1 MALFLGHLL
10 LLACLVAPSWQL
22 QVPPHSGCA
31 SLCAD
36 SLTSD
41 ASNLSTTNGSQI
53 VCNDADYSDTTEGG
67 KFVQCLDCLQNS
79 TYSSNGESDLQSF
92 LYNIRYSFDSCNYGF
107 DKTLTSLS
115 TPCAMTE
122 VCIPLQN
129 ALEDGL
135 QDPSN
140 STQYSYCTADGNAF
154 SGANLESC
162 ISCFQETSTASYFA
176 NFLIALQG
184 ACQLQPQ
191 SGELLTLDGTM
202 FSATQIAVVIP
213 TTSTTARSPKSLGI
227 GTIIG
232 IAVACVVVIVII
244 LAVLF
249 VCIRKRRAQN
259 AKNGIKSVADA
270 RHGDMGISVPVHGGY
285 ISPPAKS
292 PPAYD
297 FITMPEFRSGKEAYS
312 EAAEPVYLGKDNV
325 RSVDQHYQRRQE
337 AARQQQNEYPQDQ
350 PQAGTSAQSS
360 PSWPL
365 AAPQYSPQP
374 AYNAPSP
381 RSAASTHTTHSP
393 RSTRS
398 VRSARSTDKIL
409 NNVYYGK
416 TSPPIRQPYPS
427 PRDGTASNRSSGT
440 TINTTISDYD
450 PKISPV
456 SVGISSSGMPKE
468 NAGTLVRRA
477 SSAVRPKVHT
487 RDLSSSRAG
496 FHRDMKPQSAV
507 EISGPI
513 VAITNRFE
521 EDEPRGRTLAGP
533 GEHGR
538 GSGQWD
544 KEMGVQKPGQH
555 EMDSPVSP
563 EEPEQWPGGY

>member
-1 MALFLGHLL
+1 
-10 LLACLVAPSWQL
+10 
-22 QVPPHSGCA
+22 
-31 SLCAD
+31 
-36 SLTSD
+36 
-41 ASNLSTTNGSQI
+41 
-53 VCNDADYSDTTEGG
+53 
-67 KFVQCLDCLQNS
+67 
-79 TYSSNGESDLQSF
+79 
-92 LYNIRYSFDSCNYGF
+92 
-107 DKTLTSLS
+107 
-115 TPCAMTE
+115 MTE
-122 VCIPLQN
+122 VCTPLQN

-162 ISCFQETSTASYFA
+162 ISCFRETSTASYFA
-176 NFLIALQG
+176 NCNKNILFNMALTYTLLVLIALQG
-184 ACQLQPQ
+184 GCQLKPQ
-191 SGELLTLDGTM
+191 SGELLSFDGTL
-202 FSATQIAVVIP
+202 FSATQIALVIP
-213 TTSTTARSPKSLGI
+213 TTSTTARSHKSMGI

-232 IAVACVVVIVII
+232 IAVAVVVVIVII

-249 VCIRKRRAQN
+249 VCIRKRRGQN
-259 AKNGIKSVADA
+259 AKQGIKSVADA

-297 FITMPEFRSGKEAYS
+297 FITMPEFRSSKEAYS
-312 EAAEPVYLGKDNV
+312 EAAEPVYLGKDNI

-337 AARQQQNEYPQDQ
+337 AARQQQNEYPQYQ

-374 AYNAPSP
+374 AYNAYSP
-381 RSAASTHTTHSP
+381 PSAASTNTAYSP

-409 NNVYYGK
+409 NNIYYGK
-416 TSPPIRQPYPS
+416 TSPSIRQPYPS

-450 PKISPV
+450 PKPSPA
-456 SVGISSSGMPKE
+456 SVGISSSGLPKQ

-507 EISGPI
+507 EISGPM
-513 VAITNRFE
+513 VAITGRFE
-521 EDEPRGRTLAGP
+521 EDEPRGRTLVGP
-533 GEHGR
+533 GKYGR
-538 GSGQWD
+538 ASGQWD
-544 KEMGVQKPGQH
+544 KEVRVQKHGQG
-555 EMDSPVSP
+555 EVDSPVSP
-563 EEPEQWPGGY
+563 DEPEQWPGGY